1 MDVTIYKNPDVFA
14 EDETSSDDIFV
25 IIDPLQ
31 FCTTAVLLFEYQAV
45 SINVYGTQDEVQD
58 AVRRNDFM
66 RPLMEKTAMKGRIIP
81 NSPAELHPDDVGE
94 YQIAATSDNAVPL
107 ILSLSE
113 EKEVLLCSTLNIAS
127 VAKYLAKE
135 ERDVHIICAGR
146 NGETKI
152 EDVLTAKILKSS
164 TEEKFRQNSVSETRK
179 KFLKR
184 NIFYSYFSFRAYLWK
199 LYRKIMPGRY
209 SSEDIDVTLM
219 FNYSKVIPTRV
230 EGNKFVP
237 M

>member
-1 MDVTIYKNPDVFA
+1 MDVTIYKNPEVFT

-25 IIDPLQ
+25 IVDPLQ

-45 SINVYGTQDEVQD
+45 SINVYGAQDEVQE

-81 NSPAELHPDDVGE
+81 NSPSELHPDDVGE
-94 YQIAATSDNAVPL
+94 YQIAANSDNAVPL

-113 EKEVLLCSTLNIAS
+113 EKEVLLCSTINLAS
-127 VAKYLAKE
+127 VAQYLAKE

-146 NGETKI
+146 NGKTKI

-164 TEEKFRQNSVSETRK
+164 TEEKSRQNSVSETRK
-179 KFLKR
+179 KFIKR

-199 LYRKIMPGRY
+199 LYRKLMPGRY

-219 FNYSKVIPTRV
+219 FNYSKIVPTRV
-230 EGNKFVP
+230 EGNKFIP
-237 M
+237 L